1 MRAAPVKYS
10 GHKGAMLAGNDLPGL
25 ASGNFTTAEAEA
37 RCTAIK
43 DCVGFTWKIAES
55 GGNTTSNTRIHTY
68 FKTAASA

>member
-1 MRAAPVKYS
+1 
-10 GHKGAMLAGNDLPGL
+10 MLAGNDLPAL

-43 DCVGFTWKIAES
+43 ECVGFTWKLANS
-55 GGNTTSNTRIHTY
+55 GGNATSDKPVRTY